1 MSSVITQVQ
10 NTNTIRDAEFIRL
23 DISGAPETPYF
34 FSSSFKNETVTD
46 PLTGS
51 TSTATVTFIGL
62 GGLLSVTGHQR
73 DISVTSF
80 DTSVTLVGI
89 DKTKIGSILNAG
101 IKGSRMQIYRGFYDS
116 NYVLMGTPVLRY
128 TGIVTSYALTED
140 LTEYED
146 SFAITVNCSSYKLV
160 LENRN
165 SGRYTNEKSWKR
177 FNPADT
183 AMDNVANI
191 SNGFFNFGQ
200 KVE

>member
-34 FSSSFKNETVTD
+34 FSSSFKNETITD

-62 GGLLSVTGHQR
+62 GGLLSVSGHQR

-89 DKTKIGSILNAG
+89 DKTKLGSILNAG
-101 IKGSRMQIYRGFYDS
+101 LKGSRMQIYRGFYDS

-128 TGIVTSYALTED
+128 TGIITSYALTED

-177 FNPADT
+177 FNASDT
-183 AMDNVANI
+183 AMDNVVNI
-191 SNGFFNFGQ
+191 SNGFFNFGM
-200 KVE
+200 KKE

>member
-10 NTNTIRDAEFIRL
+10 NTTTVRDAEFIRL

-34 FSSSFKNETVTD
+34 FSSSFKNETITD

-101 IKGSRMQIYRGFYDS
+101 LKGSRMQIYRGFYDH
-116 NYVLMGTPVLRY
+116 NYVLLGTPVLRY

-140 LTEYED
+140 LQEYED

-177 FNPADT
+177 FNSADT

-200 KVE
+200 KKE